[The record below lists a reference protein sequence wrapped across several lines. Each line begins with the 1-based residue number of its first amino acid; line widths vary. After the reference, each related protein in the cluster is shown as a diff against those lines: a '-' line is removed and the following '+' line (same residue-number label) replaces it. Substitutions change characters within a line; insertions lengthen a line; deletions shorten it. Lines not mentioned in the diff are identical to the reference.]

1 MKKKILILCSACLC
15 TSPAWS
21 QSIGPS
27 TINTAGGSATLSG
40 NTHEFSIG
48 ELLVETK
55 TGTNIIITQ
64 GVLQPLP
71 QPTGIDDRNFFGDHL
86 NIFPNPAEEV
96 VFLQPS
102 FSSGGKLSCH
112 LYDALG
118 RSLEQAEF
126 TLLTGKEKQAIR
138 LKHLAAGTYMLN
150 ISFLQKGKTYNT
162 AYKIQKLQ

>member
-1 MKKKILILCSACLC
+1 MKKKILIFCCVCLC

-27 TINTAGGSATLSG
+27 TINTAGGSAIISG

-48 ELLVETK
+48 ELLVKTA
-55 TGTNIIITQ
+55 TGTNIIVTQ
-64 GVLQPLP
+64 GVLQPVH
-71 QPTGIDDRNFFGDHL
+71 QTTGIEDRDFFADHL

-118 RSLEQAEF
+118 RSIEQAEF
-126 TLLTGKEKQAIR
+126 TLLTGKEKQTIR

-150 ISFLQKGKTYNT
+150 IGFLQKGKTYTT

>member
-15 TSPAWS
+15 TSLAWS

-27 TINTAGGSATLSG
+27 TINASGGTAIISG

-55 TGTNIIITQ
+55 AGANIIVTQ
-64 GVLQPLP
+64 GLLQPIP
-71 QPTGIDDRNFFGDHL
+71 QPNGIEDRDFFADHL
-86 NIFPNPAEEV
+86 DIFPNPAEEV

-102 FSSGGKLSCH
+102 FSSGGKLSYH

-118 RSLEQAEF
+118 RSIEQAAF
-126 TLLTGKEKQAIR
+126 TLLTGKEKQTIR
-138 LKHLAAGTYMLN
+138 LKHLAASTYMLN
-150 ISFLQKGKTYNT
+150 VSFLQQGKTYTT

>member
-27 TINTAGGSATLSG
+27 TINTTGGTTVISG

-48 ELLVETK
+48 ELLIETK
-55 TGTNIIITQ
+55 TSANIIVTQ
-64 GVLQPLP
+64 GVLQPVP
-71 QPTGIDDRNFFGDHL
+71 QPTGIDDKDFFADHL

-102 FSSGGKLSCH
+102 FSSGGKLSYR

-118 RSLEQAEF
+118 RSIEQAEF
-126 TLLTGKEKQAIR
+126 TLLTGKEKQTIR
-138 LKHLAAGTYMLN
+138 LKHLAASTYMLN
-150 ISFLQKGKTYNT
+150 VSFLQLGKTYTT

>member
-1 MKKKILILCSACLC
+1 MKKKILLLCSISLC
-15 TSPAWS
+15 TLPAWS

-27 TINTAGGSATLSG
+27 TINTVGGSATISG

-55 TGTNIIITQ
+55 TSANIIVTQ
-64 GVLQPLP
+64 GVLQPMP
-71 QPTGIDDRNFFGDHL
+71 KTTGIDDEDFFADHL

-102 FSSGGKLSCH
+102 FSSGGKLSYH

-118 RSLEQAEF
+118 RSIEQAEF
-126 TLLTGKEKQAIR
+126 TLLTGKEKQTIR
-138 LKHLAAGTYMLN
+138 LKHLAASTYMLN
-150 ISFLQKGKTYNT
+150 ISFQQKGKTYNT